1 MKNLFLF
8 VVAILFAA
16 SVFAQAPEQF
26 NYQAVLRDAGGNV
39 VASASK
45 TLVVNVLQT
54 SSSGASVY
62 QETHTVTTT
71 PQGVVN
77 LKIGGGTVNSGVF
90 ANINWGTN
98 NYFIKV
104 TVDGV
109 DISAGQLLSVPYAL
123 YAKNSGNATMQ
134 VITQDQRDALT
145 TTTGLIV
152 LNTTTNKLNV
162 YNGTTWLNYDGSS
175 AATVKLDPTITWANP
190 ANIVDGT
197 ALSATQLNATASV
210 AGNYIYTPPIGTVLS
225 VGATQNLKVDF
236 TPTDAIHY
244 NTATKTVTITVI
256 AKTTPTITWA
266 NPANITVGT
275 ALSATQL
282 NAIASVAG
290 AYVYT
295 PAIGTV
301 LTLGDAQN
309 LKVDFTPTDA
319 ANYTTATKTVT
330 INVKAQTTPTIT
342 WANPANI
349 TVGTALSATQLN
361 ATAGGVAG
369 TYVYT
374 PAIGTVLALG
384 DNQNLKVD
392 FTPTDAANYTTAT
405 KTVTINVKAVSLV
418 LGQTYQGGII
428 VYFLKS
434 GDPGYDANVQH
445 GLIAAPSDQSTSM
458 PWQPMNNGTFPTV
471 GTTSQLLGT
480 GQANSSAINNTLGVG
495 DYAARTCLILNL
507 NGYNYGW
514 YLPSKNELTLI
525 LQNANSLPNAV
536 NFAYGSYYWTSSE
549 MSNTN
554 AYAVGFS
561 NSAEAFKTDLYRVR
575 AIRSF

>member
-162 YNGTTWLNYDGSS
+162 YNGTTWLNYDGTS
-175 AATVKLDPTITWANP
+175 AATVKQDPTITWANP

-225 VGATQNLKVDF
+225 VGAAQNLKVDF

-301 LTLGDAQN
+301 LALGDAQN

-330 INVKAQTTPTIT
+330 INVK
-342 WANPANI
+342 PA
-349 TVGTALSATQLN
+349 
-361 ATAGGVAG
+361 GV
-369 TYVYT
+369 V
-374 PAIGTVLALG
+374 IG
-384 DNQNLKVD
+384 
-392 FTPTDAANYTTAT
+392 DA
-405 KTVTINVKAVSLV
+405 
-418 LGQTYQGGII
+418 YQGGKVAYI
-428 VYFLKS
+428 LQS
-434 GDPGYDANVQH
+434 GDPGYNANVQH
-445 GLIAAPSDQSTSM
+445 GLIIASTDQS
-458 PWQPMNNGTFPTV
+458 NGTGWGPNTTT
-471 GTTSQLLGT
+471 GTSAAFGT
-480 GQANSSAINNTLGVG
+480 GSANTTTMIAYGGSSGVP
-495 DYAARTCLILNL
+495 DYSALICRNYTGG
-507 NGYNYGW
+507 GYNDW
-514 YLPSKNELTLI
+514 YLASQGEFSKIAE
-525 LQNANSLPNAV
+525 NSAALGLGN
-536 NFAYGSYYWTSSE
+536 YTYWTSTE
-549 MSNTN
+549 FNWQKAWTELLMSIQDKST
-554 AYAVGFS
+554 S
-561 NSAEAFKTDLYRVR
+561 NRVR